1 MHDASR
7 SPHDPSP
14 SRISDLKETAKE
26 TAHKLAKGASAISLI
41 RTARNQTLAARECEL
56 VSDWKGALG
65 ALIKAG
71 TLAQMCMDSAEFN
84 AESAPGKK
92 GVLYK
97 EFMDFTQV
105 RVGDSG
111 FFLFGFWGI
120 SFLLRL

>member
-1 MHDASR
+1 MRDGLR
-7 SPHDPSP
+7 SQQDPSP
-14 SRISDLKETAKE
+14 VSEIKENAKD

-41 RTARNQTLAARECEL
+41 RTARNQILAAQECQL
-56 VSDWKGALG
+56 LSDWKGALS

-97 EFMDFTQV
+97 EFMEFTQV
-105 RVGDSG
+105 SCSRVP
-111 FFLFGFWGI
+111 FLHILKLVIVRWE
-120 SFLLRL
+120 

>member
-1 MHDASR
+1 M
-7 SPHDPSP
+7 
-14 SRISDLKETAKE
+14 
-26 TAHKLAKGASAISLI
+26 
-41 RTARNQTLAARECEL
+41 
-56 VSDWKGALG
+56 G